1 VERVSAFNNVSKL
14 ISIRTILLS
23 VFLLLMILPLVVITY
38 ITYKKENELFQK
50 QVSQYLLQTVGQTQ
64 RALDA
69 NLSEIDRLTWTLLY
83 EQSLDFLNGPLDSS
97 YPLFEAN
104 QKFKNMVYSN
114 LFRGKLEHIR
124 AIYFI
129 TAGHEVL
136 STENLFY
143 TYEQVDRVNI
153 QFVMDQIERQPL
165 KMNWFS
171 DKRSIYRLKDGFETP
186 VRASV
191 TAARRLIDSNTAKL
205 RGYLFVQFND
215 RFISEHLRN
224 VQIGSTGSLLVT
236 DASGDV
242 IYQQDPQL
250 SHNNKISQAINAL
263 PSQGQGLQIVDGKW
277 LLAFDTSQI
286 SGWKMT
292 AVVPINELI
301 GPNQK
306 ILRYLLMMSAI
317 GALVAVIVSFLLA
330 TAISKPVINLARL
343 MTFAAK
349 DNLHVR
355 DTLGPIQE
363 ISILQFSFNR
373 LMDRI
378 QTLIH
383 ENEKQQKEKREALLQ
398 ALQMQIHPHFLYNT
412 LDMIYWMA
420 KKHKAESISKLVT
433 ALGRFFRFTLNAGQE
448 WTLLGKELE
457 HVENYL
463 QIQSF
468 RYRDKLYY
476 EIEIDPEVTYVR
488 VMPLI
493 LQPLVENALE
503 HGISKSQDG
512 GKVRIKAFRSEEKVL
527 IVISNT
533 GRQVDLEHVR
543 FLLQN
548 AASNAHVGL
557 RNVQQRI
564 QTAFGTD
571 YGIEVAAGE
580 DQGALVTV
588 TIPYRL
594 SSFQE
599 DQEGA

>member
-1 VERVSAFNNVSKL
+1 MSPINSVSKL

-23 VFLLLMILPLVVITY
+23 VFLLLMIFPLVVITY

-50 QVSQYLLQTVGQTQ
+50 QMSHYLLQTVGQTQ

-97 YPLFEAN
+97 FQLFEAN

-114 LFRGKLEHIR
+114 LFRGRLEHIR

-129 TAGHEVL
+129 TANHDVL

-143 TYEQVDRVNI
+143 SYDQVDRENYKIVL
-153 QFVMDQIERQPL
+153 DQIENQPL
-165 KMNWFS
+165 KMNWFT
-171 DKRSIYRLKDGFETP
+171 DKKSIYRPKDGFETP

-215 RFISEHLRN
+215 LFISEYLRN
-224 VQIGSTGSLLVT
+224 VQIGATGSLLVS
-236 DASGDV
+236 DSSGDV

-250 SHNNKISQAINAL
+250 PLTNKISQAINAL
-263 PSQGQGLQIVDGKW
+263 PSQGQGLQTVDGKW
-277 LLAFDTSQI
+277 LLAYDTSKI

-292 AVVPINELI
+292 AVVPIDELI

-306 ILRYLLMMSAI
+306 ILRYLLIMSAI
-317 GALVAVIVSFLLA
+317 GALVSVIVSFLLA

-343 MTFAAK
+343 MAFAAK

-355 DTLGPIQE
+355 ETQGPIRE

-373 LMDRI
+373 MMDRI
-378 QTLIH
+378 QYLIH
-383 ENEKQQKEKREALLQ
+383 ENERQQKEKREALLQ

-420 KKHKAESISKLVT
+420 KKHKADSISKLVT

-448 WTLLGKELE
+448 WTTLGKELE

-463 QIQSF
+463 QIQSY

-476 EIEIDPEVTYVR
+476 EIEMDPEVTNIN

-493 LQPLVENALE
+493 LQPLIENALE

-512 GKVRIKAFRSEEKVL
+512 GKVTIKAGRREDKVH

-533 GRQVDLEHVR
+533 GRQIDLARVR
-543 FLLQN
+543 LLLQPS
-548 AASNAHVGL
+548 ASNATHVGL

-564 QTAFGTD
+564 QTAFGLE

-580 DQGALVTV
+580 DQGAVVTV

-594 SSFQE
+594 SSYLE
-599 DQEGA
+599 NQEGA